1 MEEQIMIVI
10 EKIHL
15 VRIREANK
23 TRESGVLIVQKKVVM
38 DITFLFR

>member
-23 TRESGVLIVQKKVVM
+23 TRESGILRVQKEAVT
-38 DITFLFR
+38 DIKFLFK